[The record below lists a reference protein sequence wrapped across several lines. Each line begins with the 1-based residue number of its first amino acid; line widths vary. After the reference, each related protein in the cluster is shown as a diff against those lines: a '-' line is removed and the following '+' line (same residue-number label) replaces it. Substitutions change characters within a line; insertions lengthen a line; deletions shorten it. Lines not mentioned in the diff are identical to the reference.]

1 MAARVVP
8 LRRWGRLSLA
18 ASLPLG
24 IAFLVLAALGLTPPI
39 AAVLAWAGLSLLA
52 AAVAGMVLAEVGA
65 LARHVE
71 NSTGS
76 EGEAH
81 PNPAS
86 AGLLTRELAASVER
100 LVRLGAEDRAQLASE
115 RAELERALDA
125 LPEPLLLLDA
135 ERKIVRANRAAESLL
150 DGKVIGRHIAA
161 SLRNPQLIEAVEQT
175 LEGAGGRDIEFTLQA
190 PVERTFAA
198 RVEPLPEPR
207 EGGAA
212 VLLALVDFTAVRR
225 TDQMRADFV
234 ANASHEIRTPLATL
248 MGFIETL
255 QGSARND
262 TAARERFL
270 AIMDQH
276 SKRMARLV
284 EDLLSL
290 SRIEMNEHTPPTEAV
305 LLPSLLANVH
315 NTLAWQAEKRG
326 VTVAIDAEDGLPPV
340 IGDGDEL
347 TQVFLNLV
355 DNAIKYGDAEGT
367 VSVEARRVA
376 EAEAQA
382 AGWMAGKDGAVA
394 VSVVDRGAGIPR
406 EHLPR
411 LTERFYRVDKAR
423 SRELGGTGLGLAIVK
438 HIVNRHRGA
447 LAIDST
453 PGKGSTFTVYLQPAP
468 VAEDAA
474 LKAAAQPAGDTAS
487 GRADEPSEMPVTKS

>member
-1 MAARVVP
+1 MAVHIVP
-8 LRRWGRLSLA
+8 LRRWVRLSLA

-24 IAFLVLAALGLTPPI
+24 ITFLVLAVLGYVPPVV
-39 AAVLAWAGLSLLA
+39 AVLAWAGLSLLTA
-52 AAVAGMVLAEVGA
+52 GVAGLILGELGA
-65 LARHVE
+65 LAHRVE
-71 NSTGS
+71 AAAQGETQRQIGPAGFFTG
-76 EGEAH
+76 
-81 PNPAS
+81 
-86 AGLLTRELAASVER
+86 ELAASVER
-100 LVRLGAEDRAQLASE
+100 LARLGAEGRAQLATE
-115 RAELERALDA
+115 RAELERVLDA
-125 LPEPLLLLDA
+125 LPEPLLLLDSD
-135 ERKIVRANRAAESLL
+135 RRIVRSNRAARSLL
-150 DGKVIGRHIAA
+150 DGEVTGRHIAA

-175 LEGAGGRDIEFTLQA
+175 LDGAGGRDIEFTLPA

-198 RVEPLPEPR
+198 RVEPLPEAR

-212 VLLALVDFTAVRR
+212 LLLALVDFTAVRR

-255 QGSARND
+255 QGSARDD

-276 SKRMARLV
+276 GKRMARLV

-290 SRIEMNEHTPPTEAV
+290 SRIEMNEHTPPTDAV
-305 LLPSLLANVH
+305 PIPPLLANVH
-315 NTLAWQAEKRG
+315 NTLAWRAERRG
-326 VTVAIDAEDGLPPV
+326 VTVVVEAEDDLPPV

-355 DNAIKYGDAEGT
+355 DNAIKYGDADGT
-367 VSVEARRVA
+367 VSVTAHLA
-376 EAEAQA
+376 AEAQA
-382 AGWMAGKDGAVA
+382 AGWMAGRDGAVS
-394 VSVVDRGAGIPR
+394 VSVADRGAGIPR

-453 PGKGSTFTVYLQPAP
+453 PGEGSTFTVHLQPAP
-468 VAEDAA
+468 AADDAA
-474 LKAAAQPAGDTAS
+474 PGEKTQPAGNAS
-487 GRADEPSEMPVTKS
+487 PG

>member
-1 MAARVVP
+1 MAARIVP
-8 LRRWGRLSLA
+8 LRRWVRLSLA

-24 IAFLVLAALGLTPPI
+24 LAFLVLGTLGLTPPI
-39 AAVLAWAGLSLLA
+39 AAALAWAGLSLLA
-52 AAVAGMVLAEVGA
+52 AVVAGLMLRDVGA

-71 NSTGS
+71 DSTGS
-76 EGEAH
+76 EGGPLH
-81 PNPAS
+81 RPAP

-100 LVRLGAEDRAQLASE
+100 LARLGAEGMTRLAGE
-115 RAELERALDA
+115 RAELERAFDA
-125 LPEPLLLLDA
+125 LPEPLLLLDG

-150 DGKVIGRHIAA
+150 GGELAGRHIAA

-175 LEGAGGRDIEFTLQA
+175 IEGAGGCDVEFTLPA
-190 PVERTFAA
+190 PVERTFSA

-255 QGSARND
+255 QGSARD
-262 TAARERFL
+262 DAAARERFL
-270 AIMDQH
+270 TIMDQH
-276 SKRMARLV
+276 GKRMARLV

-290 SRIEMNEHTPPTEAV
+290 SRIEMNEHTPPTDAV
-305 LLPSLLANVH
+305 PLPSLLANVH
-315 NTLAWQAEKRG
+315 NTLAWRAEKRG
-326 VTVAIDAEDGLPPV
+326 VTVAIDAEEGLPPV

-355 DNAIKYGDAEGT
+355 DNAIKYGDADGT
-367 VSVEARRVA
+367 VSVTAYRA
-376 EAEAQA
+376 AEAQA
-382 AGWMAGKDGAVA
+382 AGWMAGRDGAVS
-394 VSVVDRGAGIPR
+394 VSIADRGTGIPR

-447 LAIDST
+447 LTIDST
-453 PGKGSTFTVYLQPAP
+453 PGEGSTFTVYLQPAP
-468 VAEDAA
+468 VAEDAEPA
-474 LKAAAQPAGDTAS
+474 GAAQPAGDTAPE
-487 GRADEPSEMPVTKS
+487 RASEAPEAAVTKP